1 MCAKH
6 IYFAEKDMNPGLLSQ
21 FQGRALLEE
30 NVLCGYEDETI
41 VCTVL

>member
-6 IYFAEKDMNPGLLSQ
+6 IYSAEKDMNPGLLSQ
-21 FQGRALLEE
+21 FQGGALLEE

-41 VCTVL
+41 VCIVL